1 VRFRACILKATSQA
15 ANGQGDDL
23 SEIVVGKKYG
33 WRLKPSVP
41 GPLGEIRVLE
51 KVGRKGMIKIRH
63 LGPPHAGLEEF
74 VKTGSIIVPW
84 NEQKAFLRDKER
96 LRQAREASAKE
107 GDRARQEATS
117 TILESSG
124 ENQAAV
130 YRADGMLDVPIEVA
144 QRLADRA
151 GLTEPIES
159 LHALSFIDRHRILHL
174 PYLGAERLA
183 RAFAAAEPELVLR
196 EIENHE
202 LRLKSEGYEPGNRYL
217 HELLR
222 DYQPSFALARQWTGF
237 DKEVEQLRKEVERLR
252 VLVRRAV
259 GELKTLGPSRKRLGS
274 NAPSTAADPAY

>member
-1 VRFRACILKATSQA
+1 MNGSQIIL
-15 ANGQGDDL
+15 
-23 SEIVVGKKYG
+23 GKKYG

-41 GPLGEIRVLE
+41 GTLCQVQVLE
-51 KVGRKGMIKIRH
+51 KIGRKGTIKIRH
-63 LGPPHAGLEEF
+63 LGPPHEGLEEF
-74 VKTGSIIVPW
+74 VKTTSIIVSW
-84 NEQKAFLRDKER
+84 NEQKAFLRDEER

-144 QRLADRA
+144 KRLADRA
-151 GLTEPIES
+151 GITEPVER
-159 LHALSFIDRHRILHL
+159 LHPLSFVDRHGILHM

-202 LRLKSEGYEPGNRYL
+202 LGLKSEGYEPGNRYL

-222 DYQPSFALARQWTGF
+222 DYQPSYALARQWAGF
-237 DKEVEQLRKEVERLR
+237 DKEVEQLRKEIERLR
-252 VLVRRAV
+252 VLVRQAV
-259 GELKTLGPSRKRLGS
+259 GELKTLGGERQASRIERALDGH
-274 NAPSTAADPAY
+274 